1 MKRLSG
7 LPMLRAAWAIS
18 GIQVRSQFQKTQ
30 LGAVWMVISV
40 ALHILI
46 IGTLFKMVLGG
57 GDKAY
62 LAYFAI
68 GYSTW
73 FWSINIVTSF
83 GRVWSRSS
91 RYILDSNTG
100 TGLPVA
106 WSALRGVR
114 LAGMIFPVTFAFLL
128 VVAMPTIMGVLL
140 WLLGVVLLLCV
151 VCSAGLAW
159 SFVTARSG
167 DMTRAQSN
175 LFHFVYLGTPII
187 WQREKLGEN
196 AWIADLNPFFHLIEL
211 VRVPLLGGVPTLLN
225 YTVSTGCLL
234 VFGGVAMFL
243 YRRYRDHI
251 PYWL

>member
-7 LPMLRAAWAIS
+7 WPMVRAAWALS
-18 GIQVRSQFQKTQ
+18 GIQMRSQFQKTR
-30 LGAVWMVISV
+30 LGAIWMVITV

-57 GDKAY
+57 GDRSY

-73 FWSINIVTSF
+73 FWSINIVTGF
-83 GRVWSRSS
+83 GRLWSRSS
-91 RYILDSNTG
+91 RYILDSASG
-100 TGLPVA
+100 TGLPVL
-106 WSALRGVR
+106 WSVLRGVR

-128 VVAMPTIMGVLL
+128 VVATPSVGGVLL
-140 WLLGVVLLLCV
+140 WTFGVLVLLGVV
-151 VCSAGLAW
+151 SAAGLAW
-159 SFVTARSG
+159 SFVTVRSG

-187 WQREKLGEN
+187 WQREKLGEQ
-196 AWIADLNPFFHLIEL
+196 AWIADLNPFFHLIEI
-211 VRVPLLGGVPTLLN
+211 VRAPLLGGMATPLN
-225 YTVSTGCLL
+225 YAVSLGSLL
-234 VFGGVAMFL
+234 VVGCVALIL